1 MTKARNIA
9 DLLDATGDVKSTA
22 LDNVPASDDASALTT
37 GTLDNARLPSNIS
50 DSGTEGLKVPVGTT
64 AQRGSTAGQWRYNSD
79 TGFFEGINTGGS
91 ISSLEPD
98 PIITSISPTTETDAN
113 ANIVITGQNFFSG
126 ATVKFI
132 GNDGT
137 EYTSP
142 SVTVN
147 SSSQITATTPAT
159 PLTVANEPYDVKI
172 ISSTNKT
179 TTLDDALDAGG
190 SPTWITASGSLGT
203 VTEQDSVNITVSA
216 SEPDG
221 QTITYSETG
230 GTVLS
235 SNGLTLNSSTGAI
248 TGTAPSV
255 SSDTT
260 LSFTLRASD
269 GTNNTDRA
277 FSFVVQNDTLLNG
290 LVAWY
295 QTGNT
300 TDSSGN
306 NYTGSLN
313 GNNSGS
319 ITTVTDSGTPLGSRT
334 VTSFPDSNGFIELP
348 LATIIGG
355 TNNRT
360 ITLWFKPSGSQDS
373 NDYLFGFGNDIDCFG
388 ATFNARNGGNKM
400 GFMGCAADFD
410 NNGAVVYSTGT
421 WVRVFYTYNGTTL
434 GAYYLDGSGNR
445 QTSWTTNLSLNTT
458 STNKTGTKARIGGHA
473 SASAN
478 GGDLMGVNGRIADFR
493 IYNRVLS
500 EAEMESLYNK

>member
-1 MTKARNIA
+1 MAQTKVRFDRAVEGATNI
-9 DLLDATGDVKSTA
+9 V
-22 LDNVPASDDASALTT
+22 
-37 GTLDNARLPSNIS
+37 
-50 DSGTEGLKVPVGTT
+50 DSGTEGTKVATGTT
-64 AQRGSTAGQWRYNSD
+64 AQRGSTTGQWRYNTT

-113 ANIVITGQNFFSG
+113 ANIVITGENFFSG
-126 ATVKFI
+126 STVKFI

-147 SSSQITATTPAT
+147 STSQITATTPST
-159 PLTVANEPYDVKI
+159 PLTVANEPYDVKV
-172 ISSTNKT
+172 ISATNKT

-190 SPTWITASGSLGT
+190 SPTWITASGNLGT

-216 SEPDG
+216 NDPDG
-221 QTITYSETG
+221 QTIIYSETG

-260 LSFTLRASD
+260 LSFTIRASD

-277 FSFVVQNDTLLNG
+277 FSFVVQNDVLLDG

-295 QTGNT
+295 QTGGE

-306 NYTGSLN
+306 NYTGSF
-313 GNNSGS
+313 SGS
-319 ITTVTDSGTPLGSRT
+319 NSSSISTVTDSGTPLGSRS
-334 VTSFPDSNGFIELP
+334 VTSYPDSDGYCALP
-348 LATIIGG
+348 LSTIITG
-355 TNNRT
+355 TNART
-360 ITLWFKPSGSQDS
+360 ITCWVKPSGTLDDQD
-373 NDYLFGFGNDIDCFG
+373 YIFGFGYCSSG
-388 ATFNARNGGNKM
+388 AKATFNARCGGSKM
-400 GFMGCAADFD
+400 GFMGCGADYD
-410 NNGAVVYSTGT
+410 NNGDVVYSSGT
-421 WVRVFYTYNGTTL
+421 WVRIFYTFSGTNTVS
-434 GAYYLDGSGNR
+434 AYYLDGSGNR
-445 QTSWTTNLSLNTT
+445 VTSWTTNISGLST
-458 STNKTGTKARIGGHA
+458 SSSSATASIGAHASSPGGDIGGCN
-473 SASAN
+473 S
-478 GGDLMGVNGRIADFR
+478 RIADFR